1 MPCGRTEPESS
12 VDAHV
17 RLISSGQML
26 SSSLWDDGALCI
38 RAREYCMRI
47 VNYQPGGWV
56 SLAIGAAVDL
66 LLAVCADEHAFVNM
80 I

>member
-1 MPCGRTEPESS
+1 MVDPESS

-17 RLISSGQML
+17 RLISSGQMP

-38 RAREYCMRI
+38 RAREYCMII
-47 VNYQPGGWV
+47 VNYQLYTPGAWV

-66 LLAVCADEHAFVNM
+66 LLAVCVDEHAFVNM